1 MNNKNYNSKQ
11 RILVFCT
18 DSDINDPTV
27 KKLAT
32 QMGTLTSVNDEYNE
46 QSLSYV
52 LENLFGFH
60 KGNYEKE
67 LIEGGQRTRFGKTV
81 EGEHRYIGSE
91 RLDKEWCTSSMASQ
105 EAKEVFKFGEV
116 L

>member
-1 MNNKNYNSKQ
+1 MSNNNNKQ

-18 DSDINDPTV
+18 DSDINDLTV

-32 QMGTLTSVNDEYNE
+32 QMGVLDKPSKEYNE

-105 EAKEVFKFGEV
+105 EAKEVFKFGEI

>member
-1 MNNKNYNSKQ
+1 MNKQ

-18 DSDINDPTV
+18 DSDINDLTV

-32 QMGTLTSVNDEYNE
+32 QMGVLDKPSQEYNE

-91 RLDKEWCTSSMASQ
+91 RLDREWCTSSMASQ
-105 EAKEVFKFGEV
+105 EARELFKFGEV

>member
-1 MNNKNYNSKQ
+1 MSNKSYNSKQ

-32 QMGTLTSVNDEYNE
+32 QMGVLDKPSQEYNE

-60 KGNYEKE
+60 KGNYDKE
-67 LIEGGQRTRFGKTV
+67 LIEGGQRTRFGKLV

-105 EAKEVFKFGEV
+105 EAKEVFKFGEI

>member
-1 MNNKNYNSKQ
+1 MSNNKQ

-18 DSDINDPTV
+18 DSDINDQTV

-81 EGEHRYIGSE
+81 EDEHRYIGSE
-91 RLDKEWCTSSMASQ
+91 RLDREWCTSSMASQ